1 MRAQL
6 SAALVIAVLALT
18 GCERLAQGGE
28 GAIDAGPAPLTTAAI
43 RAAPVPSLCQ
53 HPEGRLID
61 GSLPGLKPGMGGVV
75 LDDVQLQDLDEDG
88 VDEAIA
94 TLTCSTGGNVGHST
108 VHVYRSG
115 PTHVGQADLDDDDDI
130 GGSPARNVDQ
140 ISVNA
145 GVLFVRVLERGEDD
159 ANCCPSVEVSRH
171 FVLSGNRVV
180 PVEPP
185 QRDGAGMM
193 IDAAC
198 FDSPVTEAL
207 CRAMVSIR
215 NGERSLLTDD
225 ESAEINGAKAPGGP
239 WTVGECWL
247 VGDVTVECAVRFEDA
262 PPGADHAG
270 FRLFPANAEYTGD
283 ELITP
288 PGEPVRYEMGEYLG
302 IGSATDFAE
311 D

>member
-1 MRAQL
+1 MRTRL
-6 SAALVIAVLALT
+6 SAALVIPVLVLT
-18 GCERLAQGGE
+18 GCERLSQGGE
-28 GAIDAGPAPLTTAAI
+28 DGAGPAPLTTAAM

-53 HPEGRLID
+53 HPEGRLVD
-61 GSLPGLKPGMGGVV
+61 GSLPGLEPGMGGVV
-75 LDDVQLQDLDEDG
+75 LDDVQLQDLDDDG

-94 TLTCSTGGNVGHST
+94 TLTCSTGGNVGRST

-115 PTHVGQADLDDDDDI
+115 PTHVGLADLDDDHDI
-130 GGSPARNVDQ
+130 EGPPARNVDQ
-140 ISVNA
+140 VSVNA
-145 GVLFVRVLERGEDD
+145 GVLLVQALERGEGD
-159 ANCCPSVEVSRH
+159 ANCCPTFEVARR
-171 FVLSGNRVV
+171 FVLSGKRVV

-185 QRDGAGMM
+185 QRDGAGTM

-198 FDSPVTEAL
+198 FDSPVNEAL

-215 NGERSLLTDD
+215 SGEQNLLTDD
-225 ESAEINGAKAPGGP
+225 ESAEIDGAKPPGGL

-247 VGDVTVECAVRFEDA
+247 IGDVTAQCAVRFEDA

-283 ELITP
+283 ELVTP
-288 PGEPVRYEMGEYLG
+288 PGEPVRYEISEYLG